1 MSSAPSKA
9 RRGTWLWLQDRV
21 GRFSYPTLEILQD
34 PETDRILS
42 MASVWEVSL
51 KFALGK
57 LRLPE
62 APDRYVPDRLALS
75 MTRILP
81 IELRHAL
88 HVAQLP
94 PHHRDPFDRMLV
106 AQALIERM
114 PVLTADR
121 RFTAYG
127 VEVLAL

>member
-1 MSSAPSKA
+1 VKVLLDTQA
-9 RRGTWLWLQDRV
+9 WLWLQDRV
-21 GRFSYPTLEILQD
+21 GRFSYSTLELLQD
-34 PETDRILS
+34 PDTDRILS
-42 MASVWEVSL
+42 MASAWEVSI

-62 APDRYVPDRLALS
+62 APDRYLPDRLALS

-94 PHHRDPFDRMLV
+94 PYHRDPFDRMLV

-114 PVLTADR
+114 PLLTADK
-121 RFTAYG
+121 RFSAYG
-127 VEVLAL
+127 VEVLSI

>member
-1 MSSAPSKA
+1 MKVLLDTQ
-9 RRGTWLWLQDRV
+9 TWLWLQDRV

-42 MASVWEVSL
+42 MASVWEVSI

>member
-1 MSSAPSKA
+1 MKVLLDTQ
-9 RRGTWLWLQDRV
+9 TWLWLQDRV
-21 GRFSYPTLEILQD
+21 GRFSYSTLEILQD

-42 MASVWEVSL
+42 MASVWEVSI

-62 APDRYVPDRLALS
+62 APDRYVSDRLALS

-81 IELRHAL
+81 IELRHAVQ
-88 HVAQLP
+88 VAQLP

-106 AQALIERM
+106 AQALIERV

-121 RFTAYG
+121 RFSAYG
-127 VEVLAL
+127 VEVLDL

>member
-1 MSSAPSKA
+1 
-9 RRGTWLWLQDRV
+9 
-21 GRFSYPTLEILQD
+21 
-34 PETDRILS
+34 
-42 MASVWEVSL
+42 MASVWEVSI
-51 KFALGK
+51 KFALDK

>member
-1 MSSAPSKA
+1 
-9 RRGTWLWLQDRV
+9 
-21 GRFSYPTLEILQD
+21 
-34 PETDRILS
+34 
-42 MASVWEVSL
+42 
-51 KFALGK
+51 
-57 LRLPE
+57 
-62 APDRYVPDRLALS
+62 

-88 HVAQLP
+88 HVAQIP